1 MFEICAFMSLIRSLC
16 SCIQI
21 ERAPTTTPPKW
32 VVFKRT
38 DTQISTREPIQTFTE
53 SLREVIEGHE
63 YITREFNTSQMDRFD
78 PAPVRSAQFIDR
90 NLNLEVEMHE
100 NQG

>member
-1 MFEICAFMSLIRSLC
+1 MSLKRSFN
-16 SCIQI
+16 SYFQI
-21 ERAPTTTPPKW
+21 ERAPTLPPPKW

-63 YITREFNTSQMDRFD
+63 YITRELNTSQMNRFD
-78 PAPVRSAQFIDR
+78 PAPVRSAQFIER
-90 NLNLEVEMHE
+90 NLNLEDEMHG